1 LLTIAESISTARSE
15 WFAPALIQSGKMES
29 RISGLLHS
37 RRCKMTQLTSKKTAI
52 IAMSFVACVIVLS
65 CFAGS
70 FARAQSSD
78 DFSHVVNLE
87 KTVSG
92 DLITITEVRG
102 PSDTLDVGKTYE
114 VRGTYKLASHEK
126 ALLAAYVTVDIS
138 QGHVSHPDLPNQ
150 KVIIEKGEGSFTL
163 RFHMWSEG
171 KPHVS
176 FYPAKGG
183 NSFAA
188 TYF

>member
-1 LLTIAESISTARSE
+1 
-15 WFAPALIQSGKMES
+15 
-29 RISGLLHS
+29 
-37 RRCKMTQLTSKKTAI
+37 MTQLTAKKTAI
-52 IAMSFVACVIVLS
+52 IATCFFACAIVLS
-65 CFAGS
+65 SVAGS
-70 FARAQSSD
+70 FARAQDSD

-87 KTVSG
+87 KTSSG

-102 PSDTLDVGKTYE
+102 PSDALEAGKTYE
-114 VRGTYKLASHEK
+114 VRGRYKLVSHEK
-126 ALLAAYVTVDIS
+126 ALLAAYVTVEKS

-150 KVIIEKGEGSFTL
+150 KVIVEKGEGSFTL
-163 RFHMWSEG
+163 RFHMWQEG